1 MRKGNDR
8 FFNKKGN
15 KMGMECKVQSLL
27 KYWINMHVLEYRNK
41 LYADVYVKLSF
52 IFSFTFL
59 TVSNQREE
67 IITSSVTSTGYTINT
82 GHTTS

>member
-1 MRKGNDR
+1 MID
-8 FFNKKGN
+8 FSNKKGN

-67 IITSSVTSTGYTINT
+67 IIISSATSTGYTINT
-82 GHTTS
+82 GHKTT